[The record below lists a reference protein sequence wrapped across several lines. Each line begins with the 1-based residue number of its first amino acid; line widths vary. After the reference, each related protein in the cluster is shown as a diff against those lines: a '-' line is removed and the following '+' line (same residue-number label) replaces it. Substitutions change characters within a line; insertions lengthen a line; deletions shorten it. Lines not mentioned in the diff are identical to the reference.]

1 MSELDKI
8 NQRLAESGLA
18 RLRVAG
24 EGSPRAAAG
33 RGPLNVGLVQINN
46 SFSGQNYLPY
56 SIACLRS
63 YVRAH
68 APDASRYTFLPMIYK
83 RMPTRDIGAQ
93 MRGADIVGF
102 STYVWNANISLEA
115 ARRLKAERPEI
126 LIAFGGPQ
134 VPDKPEAF
142 LRQHRFIDIA
152 IHNEGERTFLSVLE
166 RLPERDWQGLTG

>member
-1 MSELDKI
+1 
-8 NQRLAESGLA
+8 ASGLA

-24 EGSPRAAAG
+24 EDGPRATPG

-63 YVRAH
+63 YIGAH
-68 APDASRYTFLPMIYK
+68 APDPARYSFLPMLYK
-83 RMPTRDIGAQ
+83 RMPIRDIVSG
-93 MRGADIVGF
+93 MRTADVVGF

-115 ARRLKAERPEI
+115 ARRLKAERPDI
-126 LIAFGGPQ
+126 VISFGGPQ

-152 IHNEGERTFLSVLE
+152 IHNEGERTFLSLLE
-166 RLPERDWQGLTG
+166 RLPERNWEGLTGVSYIAS